1 MHRIRRKRVPD
12 LSRDH
17 VNRAVFEHH
26 VSFAGGGQAGGVQF
40 LLSEVLLIGVCRED
54 SQLAAQCDRDAAQAI
69 VRAGGESLP
78 VSRQARAESA

>member
-17 VNRAVFEHH
+17 VNRAVFEQH
-26 VSFAGGGQAGGVQF
+26 VGFAGGGQARGAQF

-54 SQLAAQCDRDAAQAI
+54 RQLAAQCDRDAAQA
-69 VRAGGESLP
+69 VVWAGGESLA
-78 VSRQARAESA
+78 VARQARAVSA